1 MSDPAGKK
9 GKTAVRLPENL
20 GDILAGGLG
29 ASLKDWQNLQTHIK
43 RIVESMTANMPPA
56 FKAAVAPTVGLPSP
70 ESFNCLRSVAML
82 MKFQLDPSSVDERR
96 GKKRSCFTEDQALLR
111 TCAIDAFRLNKI
123 EYIMPWLEKAVATR
137 NPEIFKVLA
146 QVVEETKAPSHSTS
160 SRRVTSALQ
169 AEIRLLKNLGRI
181 PTKQEI
187 RLESGLDLE
196 PSRWTE
202 IHKAAGQAN
211 NPAGKPKRG
220 QERRGG
226 NKLRTRPPK

>member
-29 ASLKDWQNLQTHIK
+29 ASLKDSQNLQTHIK

-56 FKAAVAPTVGLPSP
+56 FKAAVAPKVGLPSP

-96 GKKRSCFTEDQALLR
+96 GKKRSCFTADQALLR

-123 EYIMPWLEKAVATR
+123 EYIMPWLEKAVVCILITPDAPGGRSKPPPIRPHGGHADCRRGTFSKAR
-137 NPEIFKVLA
+137 NP
-146 QVVEETKAPSHSTS
+146 HSGRPANHRSTP
-160 SRRVTSALQ
+160 SRRMVGDEVDS
-169 AEIRLLKNLGRI
+169 
-181 PTKQEI
+181 PT
-187 RLESGLDLE
+187 
-196 PSRWTE
+196 
-202 IHKAAGQAN
+202 
-211 NPAGKPKRG
+211 
-220 QERRGG
+220 
-226 NKLRTRPPK
+226 